1 MPCKATGTRFARYA
15 WSALAFHLGVILWGA
30 FVRAS
35 GSGAGCGQHWPL
47 CNGQVVPGTP
57 LTATIIEF
65 THRLTS
71 GIAVVSVLVLVVWAV
86 RGFPRGYGVRGGAL
100 LALASTGTECA
111 IGAALV
117 LLRLVGS
124 NESLARGLWLGAHLV
139 NTLFLLAAL
148 SVTAWHA
155 TEVRERGFSRPILA
169 LSLSRNRAPRS
180 APAAISSR
188 RVDAAASCALAGF
201 LFVGVLGGFAALG
214 DTLVVSTSL
223 GASIHADF
231 SVSSNIFVRL
241 RVLHPIVAGALGI
254 WLLVLAYK
262 LCAVAKRL
270 SIAVAALVLAQFA
283 LGIANIVLLT
293 PIWLQL
299 AHLLAAD
306 LLWIACVLLVVA
318 QAGSRRRIVHPRIR
332 PCATPESADLQPASA
347 CPAPSA
353 RTLSSPTLPTP
364 TPRPAT
370 TPSIPP
376 SVTSMEGHALSVG

>member
-1 MPCKATGTRFARYA
+1 MAWKATETRFARYA

-71 GIAVVSVLVLVVWAV
+71 GIAVVSVLVLVVWAF

-100 LALASTGTECA
+100 LALAATGTECA
-111 IGAALV
+111 IGAVLV

-139 NTLFLLAAL
+139 NTLLLLAAL
-148 SVTAWHA
+148 TVTAWHA

-169 LSLSRNRAPRS
+169 LSLSRSSSPRS
-180 APAAISSR
+180 APAAVASR
-188 RVDAAASCALAGF
+188 REDAAAALAGF
-201 LFVGVLGGFAALG
+201 LFAAVLGGFAALG

-231 SVSSNIFVRL
+231 SASSNIFVRL

-254 WLLVLAYK
+254 CLLVLAYK

-270 SIAVAALVLAQFA
+270 SIAVAALVLAQFT

-347 CPAPSA
+347 CP
-353 RTLSSPTLPTP
+353 T
-364 TPRPAT
+364 
-370 TPSIPP
+370 
-376 SVTSMEGHALSVG
+376 